1 MLILLPP
8 SEGKNEPATNTPLS
22 LDSLSFASEL
32 TSLRREAIT
41 QIDHALLRAPAAPAI
56 EVYSGVLYQALDWQ
70 TLSRSAQSRG
80 EKELLIFSALFGILR
95 PCDSIP
101 HYKAKI
107 KSTHWKSALS
117 QILDD
122 SETDLIVDCR
132 SSTYAT
138 VWRGDPA
145 ITVAVRVY
153 QLKSG
158 KLSVITHMSKKYR
171 GELTRLL
178 FQKKAPKNPEQLAAI
193 ASEKYHTRLT
203 RSIGS
208 EPWYLDLIIP
218 LD

>member
-8 SEGKNEPATNTPLS
+8 SEGKNEPATKTRLS

-41 QIDHALLRAPAAPAI
+41 QIDRALLRAPTAPAI
-56 EVYSGVLYQALDWQ
+56 EVYSGVLYQALDWH
-70 TLSRSAQSRG
+70 TLSRSAQIRG
-80 EKELLIFSALFGILR
+80 EKELLIISAIFGALR
-95 PCDSIP
+95 PSDSIP
-101 HYKAKI
+101 YYKAKM
-107 KSTHWKSALS
+107 KAAHWKSALS
-117 QILDD
+117 QILDE

-138 VWRGDPA
+138 VWSGDPA
-145 ITVAVRVY
+145 ITVAIRVF
-153 QLKSG
+153 QLKAG

-178 FQKKAPKNPEQLAAI
+178 LQKKAPKDPQQLAAI
-193 ASEKYHTRLT
+193 ASERYQTRLT
-203 RSIGS
+203 KPAGS
-208 EPWYLDLIIP
+208 QPWQLDLIIP